1 MEKFSPD
8 LKCFNLRTWDLFVVQ
23 CYMSREISKRLQF
36 SKSRNLGRSSKVQ
49 EFTWALQTGFNTNL
63 RYHKALANIVAWEA
77 TKKSSS
83 ETKLRKA
90 EEKLEKQK
98 AALVERMKNEIAT
111 IHKKAEEKKAMVEAR
126 RGEEILKVEESGA
139 KYHAA
144 GQVPKK
150 FLFCFSA

>member
-1 MEKFSPD
+1 MEKFRPG

-90 EEKLEKQK
+90 EK